1 MRRIAGITAVAAVL
15 GLTACTADP
24 PPPIEQT
31 EPTRT
36 PTPVPQLNTVVVA
49 VDDVGAG
56 LNPHLLA
63 DQSPVGNTV
72 AGMVLPSAFR
82 PVPDPARP
90 GASAWVLDESVL
102 ASAEV
107 TSQAPFTITYQVRD
121 EAQWSDSAPI
131 AAEDFRYL
139 WQQMITQPG
148 VVDPAGYR
156 LIEDVGSSG
165 GGKTVTV
172 TLREPYPAWRE
183 LFTHLLP
190 AHLVKDT
197 PGGFTTSLAESIPV
211 SGGQFHVKSVDRGR
225 GEILLERNDRFWG
238 TPARPDRILL
248 RRGGTDAQ
256 LAESIRTGDAQV
268 AQMHGGG
275 SALLAQ
281 LGAIPQVRTGTQL
294 QPRVLELT
302 LNGRTTEFAD
312 PRMRRAVLGL
322 LDPDLLATV
331 AAGTESA
338 VVAARAQV
346 LAPSDPGYSPT
357 MPPRP
362 GREESLALLAG
373 AGYVP
378 AGPATIDATGTPAP
392 ETATTGLLAQGGV
405 PLTLVLGVPENSPVA
420 DAVARTAADQL
431 RGAGVAAT
439 VTTLP
444 PDELYGDALVE
455 GTVHAV
461 VGWTR
466 AGGDPATAAL
476 SRFGCPPVLPEQG
489 PGSVEPAPAPT
500 PTPEP
505 APGGDAESVP
515 DGDAE
520 SVPDGDAG
528 PVPDGD
534 AGPVPDDEIEAAEA
548 QLAAPSNVSGVCD
561 PTLDPELAGA
571 LRGAG
576 DVPAVLAGAQPK
588 LWDLAVTLPIVQD
601 RTVIA
606 AGPGVEGVTLA
617 GSIPAG
623 SLSDAQNWW
632 RTTP

>member
-1 MRRIAGITAVAAVL
+1 MRRFAGITAVAAVL
-15 GLTACTADP
+15 GLSACTADP

-36 PTPVPQLNTVVVA
+36 PAPVPQLNTVVVA

-56 LNPHLLA
+56 FNPHLLA

-90 GASAWVLDESVL
+90 GATVWMLDESVL
-102 ASAEV
+102 VSADV

-139 WQQMITQPG
+139 WQQMITEPG

-197 PGGFTTSLAESIPV
+197 PGGFATSLAESIPV
-211 SGGQFHVKSVDRGR
+211 SGGQFHVRSVDRGR

-256 LAESIRTGDAQV
+256 LAESMRTGDAQV

-281 LGAIPQVRTGTQL
+281 LGAIPHVRTGTQL

-312 PRMRRAVLGL
+312 PRVRRAVLGL

-346 LAPSDPGYSPT
+346 LAPSDPGYAPS

-362 GREESLALLAG
+362 GREESLALLAA

-378 AGPATIDATGTPAP
+378 ADPATVEATGTPVP
-392 ETATTGLLAQGGV
+392 EAATTGLLAHGDA
-405 PLTLVLGVPENSPVA
+405 PLALVLGVPENSPVA
-420 DAVARTAADQL
+420 DAVAHTAADQL

-444 PDELYGDALVE
+444 PDELYGEALVR

-466 AGGDPATAAL
+466 AGGDPATAAM
-476 SRFGCPPVLPEQG
+476 SRFGCPPAIPGQG
-489 PGSVEPAPAPT
+489 SPPVEPDPAPAPDSGT
-500 PTPEP
+500 VPGADT
-505 APGGDAESVP
+505 APGGDT
-515 DGDAE
+515 
-520 SVPDGDAG
+520 
-528 PVPDGD
+528 
-534 AGPVPDDEIEAAEA
+534 VPDDEIEAAEA

-561 PTLDPELAGA
+561 PALEPELAGA

-588 LWDLAVTLPIVQD
+588 LWDLAVTLPILQD

-606 AGPGVEGVTLA
+606 AGPGVEGVTLTGA
-617 GSIPAG
+617 IPAG
-623 SLSDAQNWW
+623 PLSDAQNWW